1 MILDRDRGGAY
12 VATFIAGAGLFGT
25 FFLLTYYLQ
34 QTLGYSPLVT
44 GVAAFSLETD
54 TVSPLLSS
62 VGEASPESATYLLTA
77 VAAGFVLLN
86 GDGDVITAHRLLT
99 QAIEDQA
106 RPYRISDTGVGR
118 PGGRRAQ
125 GNRANPT
132 PRRSASIRLAHA
144 AGTPDRAAGR
154 RRPDQQGDRPAASHV
169 TPDGR
174 SPPVPDL
181 SQTWHNHPGSAAR
194 RARLPALRAPRRE
207 SRLTVTSK
215 KPGAPSASFVHRESL
230 ISMWPRLREP
240 HARREWE
247 RN

>member
-1 MILDRDRGGAY
+1 
-12 VATFIAGAGLFGT
+12 
-25 FFLLTYYLQ
+25 
-34 QTLGYSPLVT
+34 
-44 GVAAFSLETD
+44 
-54 TVSPLLSS
+54 

-154 RRPDQQGDRPAASHV
+154 RRPDQQGDRPAAFHV

-207 SRLTVTSK
+207 SQLTVTSK
-215 KPGAPSASFVHRESL
+215 NHPAGPGASEERRGSGWAGHSRAPSVRCAGAIMEAGPVGARSAAEPRSPRCMSLSF
-230 ISMWPRLREP
+230 
-240 HARREWE
+240 ARRRINALADTPMTW
-247 RN
+247 NNSAFSLPILH